1 MGIKTNKGE
10 MEHYDTQKRLSNK
23 TYYNSVEEA
32 VYIMRK
38 KKKQKKPKTLPGIY
52 LTDFMSTIYKE
63 LKK

>member
-38 KKKQKKPKTLPGIY
+38 KKNKKKPKLY
-52 LTDFMSTIYKE
+52 LVYIWQILCLQYTKN
-63 LKK
+63 

>member
-38 KKKQKKPKTLPGIY
+38 KKNKKKPKLY
-52 LTDFMSTIYKE
+52 LVYI
-63 LKK
+63 